1 MCLERKDIRAKLSAD
16 LHAKL
21 KAICEL
27 DGIEMSDWVEQVI
40 VPVIEK
46 RAHDAIELAQ
56 RLQRLGFAG
65 TEKPAPGKSG
75 SRRE

>member
-1 MCLERKDIRAKLSAD
+1 MCLERKDIRAKLDPD

-27 DGIEMSDWVEQVI
+27 DGVEMSDWVERVI

-46 RAHDAIELAQ
+46 RAHDAIALAE
-56 RLQRLGFAG
+56 RLQRLGFSG
-65 TEKPAPGKSG
+65 TEKPAPGKSARG
-75 SRRE
+75 RE